1 MFFTI
6 LFIELK
12 KIFKKPRT
20 YIGFVA
26 IAVIVG
32 LIQLALKADG
42 PTWLK
47 LMFSGM
53 DDMFAIQD
61 GNVLNGYFVCFLV
74 LNTLLIQVPLLVA
87 LVTGDMIAG
96 EANMGTLRL
105 LLTKPVPR
113 STLLLAKF
121 TAGLVYTFLLLVWM
135 AILSLFLSMLF
146 FGTSDL
152 LVNKSY
158 TIIQFYVDSNG
169 DDVFWRY
176 LAAFGLAFLALSTV
190 AALSFMLS
198 IFAEN
203 SIGPIVSTMSI
214 IIVFTIISTMD
225 LPLFTQINPFLFTSY
240 MTSWKGFFNM
250 ATDEATGAAIRGSVY
265 SVRALVEAALIMIGH
280 IVGFFGIAWYVF
292 KKKDI
297 LS

>member
-1 MFFTI
+1 MVFT
-6 LFIELK
+6 LLKIELY
-12 KIFKKPRT
+12 KIFRKPRT
-20 YIGFVA
+20 YISFIA
-26 IAVIVG
+26 IAVIVV

-87 LVTGDMIAG
+87 LVTGDLIAG
-96 EANMGTLRL
+96 EANLGTLRL
-105 LLTKPVPR
+105 LLTKPISRGQV
-113 STLLLAKF
+113 LVAKF
-121 TAGLVYTFLLLVWM
+121 LAGLFYTFILLVWM
-135 AILSLFLSMLF
+135 AFLALFLSMLF

-158 TIIQFYVDSNG
+158 TIIQFYVDAEG

-176 LAAFGLAFLALSTV
+176 IAAFGFAFAALSCV

-198 IFAEN
+198 VFAEN
-203 SIGPIVSTMSI
+203 SIGPIVTTMSI
-214 IIVFTIISTMD
+214 IIVCTIISTMD
-225 LPLFTQINPFLFTSY
+225 LPLFTRINPFLFTSY
-240 MTSWKGFFNM
+240 MTAWKGMFNM
-250 ATDEATGAAIRGSVY
+250 AVDESGAAIRGSVY
-265 SVRALVEAALIMIGH
+265 SIRALAEAMGVLVGH
-280 IVGFFGIAWYVF
+280 IVLFFGISWYAF
-292 KKKDI
+292 RKKDI